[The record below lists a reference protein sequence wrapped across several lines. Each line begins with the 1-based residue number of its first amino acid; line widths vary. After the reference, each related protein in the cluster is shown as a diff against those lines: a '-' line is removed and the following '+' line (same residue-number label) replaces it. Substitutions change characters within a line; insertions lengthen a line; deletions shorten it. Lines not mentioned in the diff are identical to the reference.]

1 MVVGNSVKRSFSDY
15 LGEHPSL
22 TNLSRLFLALL
33 LSALEQLIV
42 GTALTAISSDL
53 GQYSKSVWVV
63 TAYLMSYNGSQNLR
77 NPGTSRQSVWLNILH
92 AGFLIVFARCGD
104 IFGRRT
110 AFMVALIIFTVSSLA
125 CGVAQTMTQL

>member
-1 MVVGNSVKRSFSDY
+1 MVTDNSVKESFSDC

-22 TNLSRLFLALL
+22 TNLPRLFLALL

-63 TAYLMSYNGSQNLR
+63 TAYLMSYNGSRNLQILA
-77 NPGTSRQSVWLNILH
+77 TFRQKYLAKCSY

-110 AFMVALIIFTVSSLA
+110 AFMVALIIFTFSSLA